1 MERLNGHDELLSRIT
16 AVDPAARV
24 APMTEGALERVSRHA
39 MTPMPKTWTWRR
51 FQFASLGAL
60 VGSGGLVIAG
70 ILGIQSAAQNLPI
83 IALGS
88 THNASPTKPGASK
101 QGFGA
106 MMIPFETFNFTAD
119 PSLSSSP
126 GSGTAYVLSSSI
138 DAATAASQIARKLG
152 VSGDVTSLGGGSY
165 QVGPDNGPDVSTYTS
180 NGIVNWYFSATTP
193 TVITSPGGTTTAP
206 TDPTGPL
213 PTNDQAVKDAMTL
226 FETTLGV
233 SNDLGT
239 PSVSNYGT
247 EVDVT
252 IPIVVDGLSTDQSLY
267 VSYGPSEA
275 INSVSGE
282 FVTATAQSTY
292 PTISQTDAVNVVIAH
307 NGFVFC
313 GGIMP
318 MGVAPSSGASNPPGS
333 SSGSAPGGAP
343 SSGPVGD
350 ASPPVTPP
358 TDTTPPTDPP
368 TTIPEPVINVD
379 INQATMQLATYSLT
393 DGTSWLLPSWALSGP
408 ETGTTVSP
416 GGTYTANVIAVDS
429 QYVQLQACPM
439 VY

>member
-1 MERLNGHDELLSRIT
+1 MERLNGHDELLSRIA
-16 AVDPAARV
+16 AVDPAAQV

-39 MTPMPKTWTWRR
+39 MTPMPKTWTWRH

-88 THNASPTKPGASK
+88 THSAGPTKPGASK

-106 MMIPFETFNFTAD
+106 MMIPYETFNFTAD
-119 PSLSSSP
+119 PSLSSSQ

-138 DAATAASQIARKLG
+138 DAATAASQIAQELG

-180 NGIVNWYFSATTP
+180 NGIVNWYFSSATP
-193 TVITSPGGTTTAP
+193 TVTTSPGGTTTAP

-213 PTNDQAVKDAMTL
+213 PTNDQAAQDALTL

-247 EVDVT
+247 EVDVS
-252 IPIVVDGLSTDQSLY
+252 IPILVDGLSTDQSFY
-267 VSYGPSEA
+267 VSYGPNSVK
-275 INSVSGE
+275 NSVSGE

-318 MGVAPSSGASNPPGS
+318 MGVAPSTGTTNSSGS

-343 SSGPVGD
+343 SSGPVGS
-350 ASPPVTPP
+350 ASPPVT
-358 TDTTPPTDPP
+358 TPPTTPP
-368 TTIPEPVINVD
+368 TTIPEPVINVN

-416 GGTYTANVIAVDS
+416 GDTYTANVIAVDS